1 MAVCHSFTE
10 EGGGERLVEVGELAG
25 GWVGCRKKG
34 KQGTSFLFFILD
46 VRSYLLPHCSAVG
59 VCQRRAVAVVLLGRG
74 GGGVDRESF

>member
-1 MAVCHSFTE
+1 M
-10 EGGGERLVEVGELAG
+10 GELAG

-59 VCQRRAVAVVLLGRG
+59 VCQGWAVASGVVGAREG
-74 GGGVDRESF
+74 GGGL